1 MQLHTFRPLPASGER
16 AVTLPE
22 LGGPKDLAA
31 ILLQGRE
38 GLMRDA
44 DGKEWL
50 PPISAAGLYKLMDLA
65 FYASMMPEEGRF
77 PPFTLVN
84 AEDDW
89 RVITVFEP
97 PIPVETVDTLRRLAP
112 SCKIPDC
119 ALWIVEHLERLWCS
133 GIVDISSRGCDKQ
146 PGYFGVSA
154 VGRAPSLVVQVH
166 GPGHLIAGE
175 TDIYELRAGRMRHV
189 VPFHLVPAIRT
200 LAADL
205 AGTLVQQGLAREG
218 QEARRFGAEWSFQQC
233 VNRALSRTLQ
243 AAIDKRHGGTFVI
256 VPTSSSDFTP
266 FHLAT
271 KYKATSL
278 DIGAAMLDLW
288 QACVHAGR
296 LRDQAGY
303 SSAVAICHR
312 FETQLW
318 TKVDVLANLSA
329 VDGCVILNRA
339 LQLCGF
345 GAEIQVADEEAR
357 TAPRHFRAW
366 ESQEVIDYELF
377 MQHIGGTRHRS
388 AARLCQVHEQMIA
401 LVVSQDGELR
411 IFCTDGDVYG
421 FGPLDTAFSGF

>member
-1 MQLHTFRPLPASGER
+1 MQLHTLRPLAASGDS
-16 AVTLPE
+16 ATLSC
-22 LGGPKDLAA
+22 LQGPQALAA

-38 GLMRDA
+38 GLMRDE
-44 DGKEWL
+44 DGREWL
-50 PPISAAGLYKLMDLA
+50 PPISPTGLYKLLDLA

-89 RVITVFEP
+89 RVITVFDP
-97 PIPVETVDTLRRLAP
+97 PIPVETIESLRRLAP

-119 ALWIVEHLERLWCS
+119 ALWIVEHQDLLWCS
-133 GIVDISSRGCDKQ
+133 GIVDIGPRGCDKQ

-154 VGRAPSLVVQVH
+154 VGRAPSLVIQVH
-166 GPGHLIAGE
+166 GPGHIIAGE
-175 TDIYELRAGRMRHV
+175 TDIYEFRAGRIRQV
-189 VPFHLVPAIRT
+189 VPFQMVPAIQHLVAE
-200 LAADL
+200 LAQS
-205 AGTLVQQGLAREG
+205 LVQQGLTLEG
-218 QEARRFGAEWSFQQC
+218 PEARRFGAEWSFRQF
-233 VNRALSRTLQ
+233 VNRVLSRTLQ
-243 AAIDKRHGGTFVI
+243 LAMDKRHGGTFVI
-256 VPTSSSDFTP
+256 LPTSHSDFGS

-271 KYKATSL
+271 PYKATSL
-278 DIGAAMLDLW
+278 DIGAALLDLW

-296 LRDQAGY
+296 RRDQPGY

-312 FETQLW
+312 YETQLW

-329 VDGCVILNRA
+329 VDGCVILNRS

-345 GAEIQVADEEAR
+345 GAEIQVADDEAR
-357 TAPRHFRAW
+357 LTPRHFRAW
-366 ESQEVIDYELF
+366 ESQDVIDYELF

-388 AARLCQVHEQMIA
+388 AARLCQVHEGMIV